1 MNRLILW
8 DVDGTLVSAG
18 PAARDAFY
26 RAIAAVLG
34 REAVDTGRV
43 HMSGKTDPQIALEIL
58 ATIAVS
64 GSQAR
69 AHLPAVLRALE
80 ENLEGAVEVI
90 RADGR
95 VMPGAETILRR
106 LHETPGVIQTVL
118 SGNLRANARLKLAA
132 FGLERWLDLD
142 SGAYGSDAEDR
153 VALVPIALGNVR
165 RHHGRA
171 FAPHEVWVIGDT
183 PRDVDA
189 ARAGGVRCLLV
200 GTGRYKADDLV
211 DVGAD
216 AVFPDLTG
224 TDSVLSVV
232 LDGAS
237 PERGGV
243 VAPGR
248 GPGYRRT
255 GS

>member
-1 MNRLILW
+1 
-8 DVDGTLVSAG
+8 VDGTLVSAG

-43 HMSGKTDPQIALEIL
+43 HMSGKADPQIGLEIL

-132 FGLERWLDLD
+132 FGLDRWLDLD
-142 SGAYGSDAEDR
+142 AGAYGSDAEDR
-153 VALVPIALGNVR
+153 VALVPIALENVR
-165 RHHGRA
+165 RRHGRA
-171 FAPHEVWVIGDT
+171 FDSGDVWMIGDT
-183 PRDVDA
+183 PRDLDA

-200 GTGRYKADDLV
+200 GTGRYRIDELV
-211 DVGAD
+211 GVGAD
-216 AVFPDLTG
+216 AVLPDLTR
-224 TDSVLSVV
+224 TDAALSAL
-232 LDGAS
+232 LDS
-237 PERGGV
+237 P
-243 VAPGR
+243 
-248 GPGYRRT
+248 GPARN
-255 GS
+255 